1 MKRHLI
7 FFLFL
12 FVSLMEVSS
21 HDTSQY
27 TDAKIHIADIYNKSA
42 VLHPRDRP
50 LNKFI
55 DGKLR
60 NYVIH
65 TFTIH
70 SRSTLFMANLM
81 GTKPGYDTCLALYY
95 RPLNSTQIFSRKA
108 ESVKNSDIK
117 YVLETQERFGLEFD
131 EDLLQIPVYCPVLY
145 SVLEPG
151 EYELHSV
158 GTDDMGNPTQ
168 MLSTNVYLS
177 PMGVDEYTFIDVGH
191 FKKGFSKEIKP
202 GTFSGGEI
210 CYRFSLDS
218 INMISVVPLD
228 TMGVRPL
235 LKMATYF
242 QL

>member
-1 MKRHLI
+1 
-7 FFLFL
+7 
-12 FVSLMEVSS
+12 MEVSS

-95 RPLNSTQIFSRKA
+95 RPLNSTQIFHAKLNLLKIQILNMFLKL
-108 ESVKNSDIK
+108 KN
-117 YVLETQERFGLEFD
+117 
-131 EDLLQIPVYCPVLY
+131 DLALNLMKICSKFQFIVLY
-145 SVLEPG
+145 YIVFWNL
-151 EYELHSV
+151 V
-158 GTDDMGNPTQ
+158 N
-168 MLSTNVYLS
+168 TN
-177 PMGVDEYTFIDVGH
+177 FIV
-191 FKKGFSKEIKP
+191 
-202 GTFSGGEI
+202 
-210 CYRFSLDS
+210 
-218 INMISVVPLD
+218 
-228 TMGVRPL
+228 
-235 LKMATYF
+235 
-242 QL
+242 